1 MSFSRF
7 NSQCSA
13 DSDNVEPGEGE
24 HRLQYRYTFW
34 FSRKQPGKQL
44 ASYNESLKKVQTIA
58 SVSESMFEATVCIL
72 EIHDN
77 EGLGACEIKKFFY
90 ILWRRSLEKFG
101 RYFEMFSMCVST
113 SSACLLVVFFNL
125 FFWKFLGSDSLRD
138 EELGNVS
145 CELCVSQE
153 I

>member
-7 NSQCSA
+7 TSQCSA

-72 EIHDN
+72 EIHAE
-77 EGLGACEIKKFFY
+77 EGLGACEIKKVFFY
-90 ILWRRSLEKFG
+90 IMKKKS
-101 RYFEMFSMCVST
+101 
-113 SSACLLVVFFNL
+113 
-125 FFWKFLGSDSLRD
+125 WKVG
-138 EELGNVS
+138 
-145 CELCVSQE
+145 
-153 I
+153 